1 MEEVGWIKEIGS
13 RMDRGGGGRR
23 MEEGGERGGMQ
34 KKRKMKVDN
43 HTFLRILQSSQL

>member
-1 MEEVGWIKEIGS
+1 MEEVGWIKEIG
-13 RMDRGGGGRR
+13 RR
-23 MEEGGERGGMQ
+23 REKNGARGERGGTE